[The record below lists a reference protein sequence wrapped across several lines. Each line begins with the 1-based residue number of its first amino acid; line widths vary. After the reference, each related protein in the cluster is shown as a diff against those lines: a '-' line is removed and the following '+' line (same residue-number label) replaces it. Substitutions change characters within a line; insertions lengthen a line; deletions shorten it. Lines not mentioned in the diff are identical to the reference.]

1 MKSKDDVGDV
11 EIMSRVR
18 GGYNMAKGD
27 TAFLRKKSRSCRKPS
42 GGNYSVGT
50 LRKVLNRGYGAY
62 RTDPGS
68 VRNVR
73 GVKGGPGPKMSSQ
86 QWARARV
93 NSFCRG
99 SKKHDRDLR

>member
-11 EIMSRVR
+11 QITSRVR
-18 GGYNMAKGD
+18 GGFEMAKGD

-62 RTDPGS
+62 RTSPGS

>member
-1 MKSKDDVGDV
+1 MGKSDND
-11 EIMSRVR
+11 
-18 GGYNMAKGD
+18 
-27 TAFLRKKSRSCRKPS
+27 FLRLRSKTCGYPAA
-42 GGNYSVGT
+42 T

-62 RTDPGS
+62 RTNPGS

-73 GVKGGPGPKMSSQ
+73 GVKGGPGPKLSAS

-99 SKKHDRDLR
+99 SRKHDLDLRRR

>member
-1 MKSKDDVGDV
+1 MGKSDAD
-11 EIMSRVR
+11 
-18 GGYNMAKGD
+18 
-27 TAFLRKKSRSCRKPS
+27 FLRKKAKNCPRPG
-42 GGNYSVGT
+42 GGNYGVAT

-68 VRNVR
+68 VRNTR
-73 GVKGGPGPKMSSQ
+73 GVKGGPGPKMSAS